1 MKFPWTNWQ
10 RGFNGSSSRKSS
22 ASKKTSLGNSVA
34 ARRRLFLEPLETRDL
49 LATVS
54 VSASPAGIMEGASAM
69 LTFTRTGPT
78 DTPLNVQYKAEG
90 TATIGSDYTLS
101 PSTSNGNGSY
111 VVTIPTG
118 MTSAMVNVMNTY
130 DIWYYEMPESV
141 IVTVLSDPA
150 YTADSNPATVTIYDS
165 SGMPGGGGGGTQVSV
180 TAQDSSAAEQN
191 SDPGV
196 FRISRTSTGQNV
208 TVTYSLTGSATSGTD
223 YSASSYSSITIPTY
237 SLYADVTITP
247 VDDSLYDP
255 SETVVLT
262 VVSVD
267 GVSVMS
273 PAPSATIT
281 ITDND
286 SQTPPA
292 NLPVI
297 TVSDWEGS
305 ENAGSATFTVHLSAL
320 SSSDVTLRYSTS
332 NGSASSGYLGMGDYS
347 GASNILLTIPANT
360 NDKVFT
366 IPIFEDSSDELNED
380 FFVTLSN
387 PSGAQFGS
395 NQTQIQARAQINDN
409 DGPTIS
415 IGDGTVTEGGS
426 ITFTVS
432 LSTSSVQTVTVNYA
446 TDKLTAIA
454 PGDFTSASGTLTF
467 LPGYPTTQT
476 FTVSTS
482 NDVLD
487 EDDEVFNVQL
497 SNATNATIGDGLG
510 FGTILDNDATPTLS
524 IANTSVDESLD
535 YATVSVSLSAVSGRD
550 VSFSYATSGQS
561 ATTAVDYTAQSGT
574 VTILAGQSTAT
585 ILVPI
590 IHDTLD
596 ENDETFLVTISNPSN
611 ATLASA
617 QAVVTIIDNDAA
629 PTLTIEDASIIEV
642 SGNLAFTVKLSEKS
656 GKAVSVQYQ
665 TSQGSATNGQDYS
678 NSSGTLT
685 IPAGTESGT
694 IFIPII
700 GDSADEVDET
710 FFVALSNATNA
721 TIADGSAVGTIQ
733 DNDGPAISIGDISVA
748 ENIVGGKAIF
758 TISIDTPSPQAIRV
772 NWATSDDSAV
782 AGEDYT
788 AASGTAEIAAN
799 TSSVTIEVPLLNDN
813 RDEFDQTFKILLS
826 NPINA
831 SIADGVGVATIVD
844 EDAPPVISIEDGTL
858 QESDAGM
865 TFKVKLSQKS
875 EKPVSVLFGTST
887 ISASGELDFYN
898 TTGKVEFA
906 AGEDSKYI
914 TITIK
919 DDSLDEVSE
928 TFNVR
933 LNTPENATLISP
945 LTEAVGTIID
955 NDGPTVSITGKTINE
970 AAGTVSLEVKLSST
984 SPEEVRV
991 AYASASNTGV
1001 AGSATPGVDYTSV
1014 SGELVFTPG
1023 NDTLTISV
1031 PILDD
1036 TLDEVLESFTVNL
1049 FNVVA
1054 GNLSESG
1061 ASAQVAIKD
1070 NDGPTISISNVV
1082 ADESIGTMTFTV
1094 TLSATSPEEVR
1105 VKYVTQED
1113 SASESE
1119 DFTSVGDTLVFQAG
1133 TTSLSQTFTVPI
1145 INDSADEADE
1155 EFKVRLFDPVDAFLA
1170 GGASELFAIGKI
1182 LDNDGPVVS
1191 IANSSVSEANGYAT
1205 FTLELTAAS
1214 PQDIIVNYETEDG
1227 AAKSSKDYT
1236 GITSSITIPHGQGSV
1251 TIQIPINND
1260 LLDEND
1266 EDFKVKL
1273 TSATNATISTS
1284 SGIGTGTIIDND
1296 EAPTISIEDLS
1307 IAENGGTAQVKVRLS
1322 GPSGKVVS
1330 VSFATNSSP
1339 GNATPSLDY
1348 SNTSGLLSFDADTG
1362 ETEKTIAIPI
1372 INDSLAENDETFTVD
1387 LSNPLNASLTSDTQ
1401 GQVTILDNEIR
1412 IKVEAIDATAGEVN
1426 QGSNPGRYRISKTG
1440 NGDNSTPGSFMV
1452 TFNLSGSAT
1461 NNTDYTLSPF
1471 SYVTLQRIGDNSVD
1485 IDLNVI
1491 NDSMREG
1498 SEDATLTLATNSEY
1512 SIAPNAGS
1520 ATVQI
1525 VDNDNWTVSIAATKP
1540 DAYELGSLKG
1550 TFAITRSGES
1560 DMSQPLTV
1568 YYQIASGS
1576 TAQYSDYSFSGGSIG
1591 TIQIPA
1597 NQSTVTLDV
1606 VPSQDSYTE
1615 APETVIVKII
1625 PGGSTSGYAVSS
1637 QDQATVTIYDASAGT
1652 PAPSPGVGNL
1662 PELSVTGGSA
1672 TEGGAITFTFS
1683 LSKPAEQEVVVAV
1696 ATGNRTATAPLDYS
1710 AVLSSE
1716 VTIPA
1721 GSSSAT
1727 FSVSTIDDSL
1737 VEETET
1743 MILQLNTAFGAT
1755 LKQSSA
1761 EGTIIDNDDPNSDS
1775 SKPKVSITSEV
1786 RAKEGDSLT
1795 FTIKLDK
1802 AATSTVMVHY
1812 ATSDGAANAG
1822 ADYES
1827 ASQTIEIPAGQ
1838 TEKTISVLAKVD
1850 SEAESDEN
1858 FFVNLTNPVG
1868 AVLDTSKSQAT
1879 GIIQDYASATSTN
1892 YDTKYCNCDCG
1903 CNGNKAAPSPQ
1914 DGVSRVRFQGSEEGN
1929 WQTLLFDP
1937 TNVRMVSNTNPHPI
1951 IPADFSFT
1959 NDPNRSRDLIE
1970 VQLNL
1975 GGVVHPSIFYSS
1987 AGLVEGKSYRFA
1999 LLADVDLPSGQYPW
2013 TITVREHFATGPD
2026 VIQSHSGV
2034 QNIQNRIESV
2044 AGNRWALDDL
2054 WKLSIQEGGVSV
2066 VQGDGNSFYFPSLG
2080 NGQFGQA
2087 AGSSYNPGTL
2097 TFANNQYVW
2106 RSHTGDT
2113 TTFNSDGLMIARA
2126 NTSGSGLS
2134 FTYIDGNND
2143 GLGDE
2148 LYQVI
2153 DNASRVQATYTYTNG
2168 KITSIATASG
2178 NVTTLAYDTEGRL
2191 VSLIETDP
2199 DGAGSVQNNAFTYAY
2214 DPVTGLLTSTT
2225 NASGAIQR
2233 FVYYYDRTL
2242 AAIRNADGSQTRY
2255 ESIMHAGTVDT
2266 GAGIGTPQTPASLFP
2281 TSAVMGRTYDEMGNM
2296 TEYLTDQFGGLIY
2309 QRDANGNE
2317 TFWQRNANGQ
2327 VTKQFDPDPDGPGP
2341 LSNPITTTVYDS
2353 AGNVQQVTYPD
2364 GSTESWTYD
2373 PIFNRVTTH
2382 TDPLGRQTHYTI
2394 DSASGNVLAER
2405 KIVGQ
2410 VDGEG
2415 NNEADDVVTS
2425 FSYTPAPITA
2435 TDAPYGL
2442 LATVTDPLGNITQ
2455 YTYDAHGN
2463 NTRIT
2468 FAVGTPREA
2477 FTTQEFDSL
2486 DRLVASTDELGRRTT
2501 YAYDARNHLTETTL
2515 PDPDGTG
2522 PLAAPVLRKE
2532 YSIGGRLNKEIDA
2545 LGRATVYHY
2554 NSRGKLASV
2563 DTPDHDNNGQL
2574 TTTTYSYDFAGNLVS
2589 TTDSLGHKTV
2599 FGYDRLGRQVSRV
2612 DSDPDGSGPQ
2622 ASPVTQMRYDALGRM
2637 TLQVDALGG
2646 KTSYAYQN
2654 FGRTTVVTLPDPDG
2668 NLGTQ
2673 QAPVYTTVL
2682 DAAGQQVQVTG
2693 ALGEVTSFTYDALGR
2708 LQSET
2713 TPDPDGNGPLAAA
2726 TTTYLYDK
2734 AGNLLRET
2742 DALGNKTE
2750 YAYDERNRLIQA
2762 TQADPDGA
2770 GPLSAPV
2777 SYFTYD
2783 VASQLIA
2790 STDPLGRVTSRSYD
2804 GLGRLVATTY
2814 PDPDGNGPL
2823 AAPVQVLQYDI
2834 VDRITKAIDALGNA
2848 TEYVYDLANNVI
2860 QIRQA
2865 DPDGAGP
2872 QSQPVTNRTFDS
2884 EGKLLSQTDPLGH
2897 TTTWQYDSLHR
2908 TVSVTQADPDG
2919 AGPLSAPVTS
2929 FSYDALGNLLSQ
2941 TDPRGFTTTFEYDL
2955 LSRRTKVT
2963 LPDPDGPS
2971 GPQTSATASVVYDV
2985 ANRVTSSKDAL
2996 ERITYFSYDRL
3007 GRRISTTY
3015 PDAILGDSIP
3025 APVQTTTYDVV
3036 GNVTA
3041 QTDPAGNS
3049 TFYTYDNLYRPIKTI
3064 LPDPDGIGPLSA
3076 PEGLRSYDAVGNVIS
3091 QTDALGNVTATI
3103 YDQLDRPVQSISPDP
3118 DGSGPQAASIASYVY
3133 DAVGNLLSAIDSLSH
3148 VVSYAYDNLYRQT
3161 SKTDAN
3167 GGVTKLTYDLAGNTL
3182 SLEDSVHNITS
3193 WTYDALNR
3201 AVTDTN
3207 QLGYSRQFAYDASGN
3222 LIQKTDRNGRVSQY
3236 EVDGWGRTTAEKWLN
3251 GQGQPVH
3258 TITYAFDA
3266 GNQLTSVSDPAATYS
3281 YTYDRLGQVST
3292 ETQSLTGL
3300 APSIVVSRNY
3310 DVSGNLTQAAAT
3322 LGGSADYVNNY
3333 SYDGL
3338 QRVTQITQQGALG
3351 GNSVTAKRV
3360 DLSYDANS
3368 NLTGIHRFEGLNTT
3382 PAVAQT
3388 TQVYDAMGRLAS
3400 IQHKDGATVLAG
3412 YAITWDSA
3420 SRITQI
3426 DSAADGII
3434 HYTNDSTGQLTS
3446 EDPTGTTN
3454 DRTYGYDANGTRN
3467 TSGYTIGSNNQITSD
3482 GTYSYSYDQEGNRN
3496 RKTKISDG
3504 SYTEY
3509 SWDYRNR
3516 LVAVTENDVNGT
3528 VLKQTSLDYD
3538 AYNRWIHRSHDA
3550 DGMGSAE
3557 AVDTFYSFLGD
3568 QVSLAIESGGEV
3580 QNRYLWGPGTDQL
3593 LADEQIANNSS
3604 NVLWALGNQIGTVA
3618 DLIDYNAT
3626 TDEVHVAN
3634 HRQYDAF
3641 GNLISETNASVDEFF
3656 TGLAGKAFDESL
3668 GLQNN
3673 LNRWFDPNLGQWL
3686 SEDPI
3691 GFLAGDENVR
3701 RYIGNGSLDGVDPLG
3716 LREPKVPWKFGGYK
3730 HEDFLRSDGT
3740 FRDGWAFPMAIS
3752 VIAGDG
3758 LTFSQ
3763 REIQA
3768 TRARQD
3774 RELMEWRTG
3783 ADEAKLPSDGTCST
3797 LSKAAAIGLR
3807 KTWVVGGNAFLM
3819 GADPALN
3826 EASQLIQRDALERG
3840 DKLTQV
3846 GYGASKFTGK
3856 AAQVAV
3862 VGSVAGPLA
3871 GGAAAEVP
3879 AIQAVLASPVTTYAG
3894 GALGAYGAYQSTNNA
3909 VNAARDG
3916 NFIEATDSAL
3926 TGTFTLLGTQQLLN
3940 RPSATMQNSTTCTM
3954 GSRPSAQV
3962 SAATEQA
3969 AIRARVLANIEAS
3982 KASRMSSNFDIHIAR
3997 TSQAGAPYGGIDDW
4011 GRTVLPKGSIVYGGY
4026 PGQSAFYTDLA
4037 TVKASKL
4044 NAESLFQSLQ
4054 VSPHP
4059 VRGYRPQ
4066 VQAYRVL
4073 DEINVPSASVLA
4085 NPQFGP
4091 GGGAQFYIQSFSNC
4105 LEPIRTFNLSR

>member
-1 MKFPWTNWQ
+1 
-10 RGFNGSSSRKSS
+10 
-22 ASKKTSLGNSVA
+22 
-34 ARRRLFLEPLETRDL
+34 
-49 LATVS
+49 
-54 VSASPAGIMEGASAM
+54 
-69 LTFTRTGPT
+69 
-78 DTPLNVQYKAEG
+78 
-90 TATIGSDYTLS
+90 
-101 PSTSNGNGSY
+101 
-111 VVTIPTG
+111 
-118 MTSAMVNVMNTY
+118 
-130 DIWYYEMPESV
+130 MPESV
-141 IVTVLSDPA
+141 MITVQSDPS

-165 SGMPGGGGGGTQVSV
+165 SGMPGGGGGSTQVSV

-191 SDPGV
+191 SDPGT
-196 FRISRTSTGQNV
+196 FRISRTTTGQSV

-223 YSASSYSSITIPTY
+223 YSATSYSSITIPTY
-237 SLYADVTITP
+237 STYADVTITP

-255 SETVVLT
+255 GETVILT
-262 VVSVD
+262 VVQVD

-297 TVSDWEGS
+297 TVNNWEGS
-305 ENAGSATFTVHLSAL
+305 ENAGSATFTVHLSTT
-320 SSSDVTLRYSTS
+320 SSSDVTLRYTTS
-332 NGSASSGYLGMGDYS
+332 NGTASSGYLGMGDYS

-366 IPIFEDSSDELNED
+366 IPLYDDSTDEQNED

-415 IGDGTVTEGGS
+415 INDGTVTEGGN
-426 ITFTVS
+426 IVFTVS
-432 LSTSSVQTVTVNYA
+432 LSTTSVQTITVNYA
-446 TDKLTAIA
+446 TDKITAIA

-467 LPGYPTTQT
+467 IPGSPTTQT

-487 EDDEVFNVQL
+487 EEDEVFNVQL

-510 FGTILDNDATPTLS
+510 FGTILDNDAPPTLS

-535 YATVSVSLSAVSGRD
+535 YATVTVSLSTLSGRD
-550 VSFSYATSGQS
+550 VSFAYTTSGQS

-574 VTILAGQSTAT
+574 VTIPAGQPTAT

-590 IHDTLD
+590 SHDTMD
-596 ENDETFLVTISNPSN
+596 ENDETFLVTISNPTN
-611 ATLASA
+611 ATLASN

-629 PTLTIEDASIIEV
+629 PTISIDDASIVEV
-642 SGNLAFTVKLSEKS
+642 SGNLAFTVRLSEKS
-656 GKAVSVQYQ
+656 GKAISVHYQ
-665 TSQGSATNGQDYS
+665 TNGDSATSGQDYS

-685 IPAGTESGT
+685 IPADTESGT

-721 TIADGSAVGTIQ
+721 TIADGSATGTIL

-748 ENIVGGKAIF
+748 ENVVGGKAVF
-758 TISIDTPSPQAIRV
+758 TITLDTPSPQVVRV
-772 NWATSDDSAV
+772 NWATSNDSAI

-788 AASGTAEIAAN
+788 AASGQAEIPAN
-799 TSSVTIEVPLLNDN
+799 SSSITIEVPLLNDN
-813 RDEFDQTFKILLS
+813 RDEYDQTFKVLLS
-826 NPINA
+826 NPSNA
-831 SIADGVGVATIVD
+831 SIADGIGVATIVD

-858 QESDAGM
+858 QESNAAM
-865 TFKVKLSQKS
+865 TFKVKLSEFS
-875 EKPVSVLFGTST
+875 EKPVSVLFGTSS
-887 ISASGELDFYN
+887 INAYPVLDYYN

-906 AGEDSKYI
+906 NTEKEKSISI
-914 TITIK
+914 TII
-919 DDSLDEVSE
+919 DDTLDEISE

-933 LNTPENATLISP
+933 LNTPENATLVLP

-970 AAGTVSLEVKLSST
+970 ATGTVSLEVKLSST
-984 SPEEVRV
+984 SPEAVRV
-991 AYASASNTGV
+991 AYASASGTEPT
-1001 AGSATPGVDYTSV
+1001 ATAGVDYTSV
-1014 SGELVFTPG
+1014 SGELVFEPG
-1023 NDTLTISV
+1023 NDKLTISI
-1031 PILDD
+1031 PIIDD
-1036 TLDEVLESFTVNL
+1036 TIDEVQESFVVNL
-1049 FNVVA
+1049 FNVIA
-1054 GNLSESG
+1054 GNLSETG
-1061 ASAQVAIKD
+1061 ASAQVTIKD
-1070 NDGPTISISNVV
+1070 NDGPTISISDVT

-1094 TLSATSPEEVR
+1094 TLSAMSPEEVR
-1105 VKYVTQED
+1105 VKYATQED
-1113 SASESE
+1113 SAKESE
-1119 DFTSVGDTLVFQAG
+1119 DFTPVENTLVFQAG

-1145 INDSADEADE
+1145 INDSSDEVDE
-1155 EFKVRLFDPVDAFLA
+1155 DFRVRLFDPVDAFLE
-1170 GGASELFAIGKI
+1170 GGASEFFATGKI

-1191 IANSSVSEANGYAT
+1191 ITGNSVSEGDAYAT
-1205 FTLELTAAS
+1205 FTIELTAIS
-1214 PQDIIVNYETEDG
+1214 PQDIIVNYATEAG
-1227 AAKSSKDYT
+1227 AAKSTLDYT
-1236 GITSSITIPHGQGSV
+1236 GITSSITIQHGQRSV
-1251 TIQIPINND
+1251 TIQIPINDD

-1273 TSATNATISTS
+1273 TSVTNATISTS

-1296 EAPTISIEDLS
+1296 EAPTISIDDLS

-1330 VSFATNSSP
+1330 VNFATNSSP
-1339 GNATPSLDY
+1339 GNATSSLDY
-1348 SNTSGLLSFDADTG
+1348 SNTSGLLSFNVDEG
-1362 ETEKTIAIPI
+1362 ETEKTISIPI

-1387 LSNPLNASLTSDTQ
+1387 LSNPINASLTSDTQ

-1412 IKVEAIDATAGEVN
+1412 IKVEAVDASAGELN
-1426 QGSNPGRYRISKTG
+1426 QGSNPGKYRISKTG
-1440 NGDNSTPGSFMV
+1440 NGDNATPGSFMV
-1452 TFNLSGSAT
+1452 MFNLSGSAT

-1512 SIAPNAGS
+1512 SIAPNASS

-1525 VDNDNWTVSIAATKP
+1525 ADNDNWTISIAATRP

-1568 YYQIASGS
+1568 YYQVASNS

-1597 NQSTVTLDV
+1597 NQSTVMLDV
-1606 VPSQDSYTE
+1606 VPSQDSYAE
-1615 APETVIVKII
+1615 VAETVVVKII
-1625 PGGSTSGYAVSS
+1625 QGGSTSGYVVSS

-1652 PAPSPGVGNL
+1652 PPSSPGVGNL

-1696 ATGNRTATAPLDYS
+1696 ATGNRSATAPLDYS
-1710 AVLSSE
+1710 AVTSD

-1737 VEETET
+1737 IEETET

-1755 LKQSSA
+1755 LKQNSA
-1761 EGTIIDNDDPNSDS
+1761 EGTITDNDDPNSDYT
-1775 SKPKVSITSEV
+1775 KPKVSIIGDV
-1786 RAKEGDSLT
+1786 RAREGESIS

-1802 AATSTVMVHY
+1802 AATSTVIVHY
-1812 ATSDGAANAG
+1812 STADGAAIAG

-1827 ASQTIEIPAGQ
+1827 ASQNIEIAAGQ
-1838 TEKTISVLAKVD
+1838 TEKTIFVLAKLD
-1850 SEAESDEN
+1850 SEVESEEN
-1858 FFVNLTNPVG
+1858 FYVKLTDPVG
-1868 AVLDTSKSQAT
+1868 AVLDTSRSRAT
-1879 GIIQDYASATSTN
+1879 GIIQDYASTSSTSE
-1892 YDTKYCNCDCG
+1892 DTKYDNCDCG
-1903 CNGNKAAPSPQ
+1903 CNGNKAEYSPGN
-1914 DGVSRVRFQGSEEGN
+1914 GVSRVRFQGSEESSGLS
-1929 WQTLLFDP
+1929 LLFDP

-1959 NDPNRSRDLIE
+1959 NDPNRSRGLIE

-1975 GGVVHPSIFYSS
+1975 GGVVHPSIFYNS

-2013 TITVREHFATGPD
+2013 TVTVREHFLTGPD
-2026 VIQSHSGV
+2026 VIQSRSGV
-2034 QNIQNRIESV
+2034 QNIQNRIESTV
-2044 AGNRWALDDL
+2044 GNRWALDDL

-2126 NTSGSGLS
+2126 NTAGKSLS
-2134 FTYIDGNND
+2134 FTYLDGNND
-2143 GLGDE
+2143 GLANE

-2153 DNASRVQATYTYTNG
+2153 DDASRVQATYTYTNG
-2168 KITSIATASG
+2168 RIASITTLAG

-2199 DGAGSVQNNAFTYAY
+2199 DGTGSVQNNAFTYAY

-2266 GAGIGTPQTPASLFP
+2266 GAGIGTPQTPAALFP

-2296 TEYLTDQFGGLIY
+2296 TEYLTDQFGGLTY
-2309 QRDANGNE
+2309 QRDAYGNE
-2317 TFWQRNANGQ
+2317 TFWQRNSNGQ

-2341 LSNPITTTVYDS
+2341 LSNPITTTIYDS

-2373 PIFNRVTTH
+2373 PIFNRITTH
-2382 TDPLGRQTHYTI
+2382 TDQLGRQTYYTI

-2410 VDGEG
+2410 VDGQG
-2415 NNEADDVVTS
+2415 NNEVDDVVTS
-2425 FSYTPAPITA
+2425 FSYTPAPVIS

-2442 LATVTDPLGNITQ
+2442 LATVTDPLGIITQ
-2455 YTYDAHGN
+2455 YSYDAHGN

-2486 DRLVASTDELGRRTT
+2486 DRLIASTDELGRRTT
-2501 YAYDARNHLTETTL
+2501 YAFDARNHLTETTL
-2515 PDPDGTG
+2515 PDPDGAG
-2522 PLAAPVLRKE
+2522 PLTSPVLRKE

-2554 NSRGKLASV
+2554 NSRGKLASI

-2574 TTTTYSYDFAGNLVS
+2574 TTTTNSYDFVGNLVS

-2622 ASPVTQMRYDALGRM
+2622 SSPVTQMRYDALGRM

-2654 FGRTTVVTLPDPDG
+2654 FGHTTVVTLPDPDG
-2668 NLGTQ
+2668 SLGTL

-2682 DAAGQQVQVTG
+2682 DAAGQQVQQIG
-2693 ALGEVTSFTYDALGR
+2693 ALGEVTLSSYDALGR
-2708 LQSET
+2708 LQSKT
-2713 TPDPDGNGPLAAA
+2713 TPDPDGNGPLTAA

-2750 YAYDERNRLIQA
+2750 YAYDERNRQITV

-2770 GPLSAPV
+2770 GPLSSPI
-2777 SYFTYD
+2777 SHFTYD

-2790 STDPLGRVTSRSYD
+2790 STDALGRVTSRSYD

-2814 PDPDGNGPL
+2814 PDPDGSGPL
-2823 AAPVQVLQYDI
+2823 SAPVQAAQYDLAN
-2834 VDRITKAIDALGNA
+2834 RLTKEIDPLGNV
-2848 TEYVYDLANNVI
+2848 TEYVYDLADNVI
-2860 QIRQA
+2860 EIRQA

-2872 QSQPVTNRTFDS
+2872 QSRPVTYRTFDS

-2897 TTTWQYDSLHR
+2897 TTTWLYDSLHR
-2908 TVSVTQADPDG
+2908 TVSETQADPDG
-2919 AGPLSAPVTS
+2919 AGPLSAPMTS
-2929 FSYDALGNLLSQ
+2929 FTYDALGNLLSQ

-2963 LPDPDGPS
+2963 LPDPDGPGGS
-2971 GPQTSATASVVYDV
+2971 QTSASASVVYDV
-2985 ANRVTSSKDAL
+2985 ANRLISSKDAL

-3015 PDAILGDSIP
+3015 PDAILGDTIP
-3025 APVQTTTYDVV
+3025 APVQTTSYDVV

-3049 TFYTYDNLYRPIKTI
+3049 TYYTYDNLYRPIKTT
-3064 LPDPDGIGPLSA
+3064 LPDPDGTGPLSA
-3076 PEGLRSYDAVGNVIS
+3076 PEGLRSYDAVGNVVS
-3091 QTDALGNVTATI
+3091 QTDALGNVTVTV
-3103 YDQLDRPVQSISPDP
+3103 YDQLDRPVQSTSPDP
-3118 DGSGPQAASIASYVY
+3118 DGSGPQTASIASYIY
-3133 DAVGNLLSAIDSLSH
+3133 DAVGNLLSAIDPLSH

-3182 SLEDSVHNITS
+3182 SLEDSVHNTTS

-3207 QLGYSRQFAYDASGN
+3207 QLGYSRHFVYDASGN
-3222 LIQKTDRNGRVSQY
+3222 LVQKTDRNGRVSQY
-3236 EVDGWGRTTAEKWLN
+3236 EVDGWGRKTAETWLN
-3251 GQGQPVH
+3251 SQGQSVR
-3258 TITYAFDA
+3258 TITYAFDS
-3266 GNQLTSVSDPAATYS
+3266 GNQLTSVSDPAATYN
-3281 YTYDRLGQVST
+3281 YMYDRLGQMLT
-3292 ETQSLTGL
+3292 DTQSLTGL
-3300 APSIVVSRNY
+3300 SASIIVSRNY
-3310 DVSGNLTQAAAT
+3310 DVLGNLTQAAAT
-3322 LGGSADYVNNY
+3322 LGANTDYVNNY
-3333 SYDGL
+3333 SYDSL
-3338 QRVTQITQQGALG
+3338 QRVTQITQQGELG
-3351 GNSVTAKRV
+3351 GNSVAAKRV
-3360 DLSYDANS
+3360 DLSYNANS
-3368 NLTGIHRFEGLNTT
+3368 NLTGIQRFEGLNTT

-3388 TQVYDAMGRLAS
+3388 TQGYDAMGRLAS

-3434 HYTNDSTGQLTS
+3434 HYTNDPTGQLTS
-3446 EDPTGTTN
+3446 EDPAGSTN

-3467 TSGYTIGSNNQITSD
+3467 TSGYTIGANNQITSD
-3482 GTYSYSYDQEGNRN
+3482 GTYTYNYDQEGNRT
-3496 RKTKISDG
+3496 RKTRISDG

-3516 LVAVTENDVNGT
+3516 LSAVTENDINGT
-3528 VLKQTSLDYD
+3528 VLKQTSLNYD
-3538 AYNRWIHRSHDA
+3538 AFNRWIHRSHDA
-3550 DGMGSAE
+3550 DGVGSAGS
-3557 AVDTFYSFLGD
+3557 VDIFYSFLGD
-3568 QVSLAIESGGEV
+3568 QVSLAIDSDGEV
-3580 QNRYLWGPGTDQL
+3580 LNRYLWGPGTDQL
-3593 LADEQIANNSS
+3593 LADEQIVNTSS

-3618 DLIDYNAT
+3618 DLVEYSAAT
-3626 TDEVHVAN
+3626 GEVDVTN
-3634 HRQYDAF
+3634 HRRYDAF
-3641 GNLISETNASVDEFF
+3641 GNLISETDTSVDEFF
-3656 TGLAGKAFDESL
+3656 AGLAGKAFDEAI

-3691 GFLAGDENVR
+3691 GFAAGDANVR
-3701 RYIGNGSLDGVDPLG
+3701 RYGNNHALTATDPSGLDFG
-3716 LREPKVPWKFGGYK
+3716 LLFPHSSHYVYARAEQAGALVEPDTRIVRFG
-3730 HEDFLRSDGT
+3730 EDFRLFRIDWMRPDTSTYVCRKTGGNLSTPSAAEASRFGMQPSAPNANISPLEHVLGQKPSQFLSASTLAEGAEGIKGEPVWIDVSKLKPGQLLDHNQIVAESREFVNRNPHFQERFDKWLRAQKAIGT
-3740 FRDGWAFPMAIS
+3740 EGGGSVAPEGEVLIKGSVPASAVLTRTQMLVRTGLTAGRHILFGIAVAMDTKAFFEAENKS
-3752 VIAGDG
+3752 RELARIAGG
-3758 LTFSQ
+3758 
-3763 REIQA
+3763 
-3768 TRARQD
+3768 
-3774 RELMEWRTG
+3774 WTG
-3783 ADEAKLPSDGTCST
+3783 AWAGGIVGSRAGGKAGAAVAFVAGFSGPQAAVPEEAVTVPVGTATGS
-3797 LSKAAAIGLR
+3797 AIG
-3807 KTWVVGGNAFLM
+3807 G
-3819 GADPALN
+3819 
-3826 EASQLIQRDALERG
+3826 
-3840 DKLTQV
+3840 
-3846 GYGASKFTGK
+3846 
-3856 AAQVAV
+3856 V
-3862 VGSVAGPLA
+3862 VGSVVG
-3871 GGAAAEVP
+3871 
-3879 AIQAVLASPVTTYAG
+3879 Y
-3894 GALGAYGAYQSTNNA
+3894 N
-3909 VNAARDG
+3909 
-3916 NFIEATDSAL
+3916 
-3926 TGTFTLLGTQQLLN
+3926 
-3940 RPSATMQNSTTCTM
+3940 
-3954 GSRPSAQV
+3954 
-3962 SAATEQA
+3962 
-3969 AIRARVLANIEAS
+3969 
-3982 KASRMSSNFDIHIAR
+3982 
-3997 TSQAGAPYGGIDDW
+3997 YGGEAGKNYYDFIQD
-4011 GRTVLPKGSIVYGGY
+4011 GLR
-4026 PGQSAFYTDLA
+4026 
-4037 TVKASKL
+4037 
-4044 NAESLFQSLQ
+4044 
-4054 VSPHP
+4054 
-4059 VRGYRPQ
+4059 R
-4066 VQAYRVL
+4066 L
-4073 DEINVPSASVLA
+4073 DGI
-4085 NPQFGP
+4085 
-4091 GGGAQFYIQSFSNC
+4091 
-4105 LEPIRTFNLSR
+4105 